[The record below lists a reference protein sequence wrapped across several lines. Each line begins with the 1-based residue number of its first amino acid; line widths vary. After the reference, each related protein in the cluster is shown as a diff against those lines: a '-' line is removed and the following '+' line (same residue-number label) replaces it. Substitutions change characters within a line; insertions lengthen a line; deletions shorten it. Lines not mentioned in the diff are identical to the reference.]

1 MALIGYVTPHSE
13 TGADRFD
20 RTPRLLARL
29 RAGNA
34 AAQRELWERYF
45 RRLVA
50 LARTKLGNTPRAAA
64 DEEDVAIVAIEALLE
79 GLARDRFPDLGRSGS
94 VWALLAK
101 IAAREAVNERRRQ
114 HALKRGGGRVVSPL
128 RWDED
133 EPQSHAAPPAPIR
146 SNEPIDQHEPPEAVA
161 LVHEAFERLMAAC
174 SDPMLRD
181 VAQRRIDGWTN
192 AEIAEDLGVAE
203 RTIERRVRRV
213 RACWNRVGGTPQG
226 GRPEASAGR

>member
-1 MALIGYVTPHSE
+1 MALIECVAQHSE
-13 TGADRFD
+13 TVSDPSE

-34 AAQRELWERYF
+34 AAQRELWDRYF

-114 HALKRGGGRVVSPL
+114 YALKRGGGCMVTPL
-128 RWDED
+128 SCEDED
-133 EPQSHAAPPAPIR
+133 PPPHASPPSPVR
-146 SNEPIDQHEPPEAVA
+146 SNEPIDQHEPAEAIA
-161 LVHEAFERLMAAC
+161 LMHEAFDRLMAAC
-174 SDPMLRD
+174 SDPLLRQ

-203 RTIERRVRRV
+203 RTVERRVRRV
-213 RACWNRVGGTPQG
+213 RACWNRVGAANPVKP
-226 GRPEASAGR
+226 R

>member
-1 MALIGYVTPHSE
+1 MPVALLSKSHA
-13 TGADRFD
+13 GALAVRRNGSRF
-20 RTPRLLARL
+20 LARL

-34 AAQRELWERYF
+34 AAQRELWDRYF

-101 IAAREAVNERRRQ
+101 ITAREAVNERRRQ
-114 HALKRGGGRVVSPL
+114 YALKRGGGCVVTPL
-128 RWDED
+128 RCEDD
-133 EPQSHAAPPAPIR
+133 EPPMNAAPPPPVR
-146 SNEPIDQHEPPEAVA
+146 SSEPIDQHEPPEATA
-161 LVHEAFERLMAAC
+161 LMHEAFDRLMAAC
-174 SDPMLRD
+174 PDPLLRE

-203 RTIERRVRRV
+203 RTVERRVRRV
-213 RACWNRVGGTPQG
+213 RACWNQIGSRSPV
-226 GRPEASAGR
+226 RPR